1 MKTDSGQILIGNTQN
16 IGGNGISAQIFKNIE
31 KDNFVTFKF
40 THENTSIGGYGR
52 VVWSGSD
59 QEKNLCGITFLKMK
73 QKDKSY
79 LNEILE
85 CTISPICP
93 VCHSKIDIDQLTP
106 YFDTKIQRE
115 KMDYRHTPPLME
127 IAYLLNS
134 NLFWNTLMRK
144 ILEVIKNW
152 FQAKAVRLFLYDKK
166 TGILEPSH
174 HIGFQSN
181 EEFPYDFE
189 RSISREKC
197 CENQIIFIS
206 DLQKN
211 PSFVPKNPA
220 ETAGI
225 RSIAA
230 IPLIAEGKALGI
242 LSLYVPLPDQKE
254 PLKKK
259 EEELLFTFAN
269 LIAVGINAH
278 FYKHKLTQ

>member
-16 IGGNGISAQIFKNIE
+16 IGGYGLSAQIFKNIK
-31 KDNFVTFKF
+31 KDNFVIFRF
-40 THENTSIGGYGR
+40 TYENTSIGGYGR

-59 QEKNLCGITFLKMK
+59 QEKNSFGITFLKMK

-85 CTISPICP
+85 CIVSPTCP
-93 VCHSKIDIDQLTP
+93 VCHSKIDIDELMP
-106 YFDTKIQRE
+106 YFDRKIQRE
-115 KMDYRHTPPLME
+115 KMDYGHTLPLME

-134 NLFWNTLMRK
+134 NLSWNTLMQK

-152 FQAKAVRLFLYDKK
+152 FQAKAVRLFLYDKE
-166 TGILEPSH
+166 TGTLEPSH
-174 HIGFQSN
+174 HIGFQFN
-181 EEFPYDFE
+181 EEFLYDFE

-211 PSFVPKNPA
+211 PSFISKNLA
-220 ETAGI
+220 KTAWI
-225 RSIAA
+225 RSIVT

-242 LSLYVPLPDQKE
+242 LSLYIPPPDQKE

-259 EEELLFTFAN
+259 EEELLLTFAN

-278 FYKHKLTQ
+278 FYRYKPTQ